1 VATDQDVWWVHI
13 FRAGAFCAFALPRLP
28 YVVPKREVKEEYT
41 THAKSRSRDIMIR
54 EPTRQATSGG
64 NSSLCRPKPEVNAE
78 VKGEDEE
85 VDASVKIAA
94 LLRQQP
100 LIASSDD
107 TEDTSKFNTA

>member
-13 FRAGAFCAFALPRLP
+13 FRAGAFCAF
-28 YVVPKREVKEEYT
+28 
-41 THAKSRSRDIMIR
+41 DIMIR
-54 EPTRQATSGG
+54 EPARQATSGG